1 MRKNAATCIR
11 EIAKHSSELANKIC
25 ENGGNA
31 ALVEYI
37 SDSKGSARLPGI
49 MTLGY
54 IASFDEHNA
63 MAIINSKGIEPLR
76 DALIN
81 EKEDYMKAASAWTL
95 GRLGSH
101 SYNHS
106 KAMAEADA
114 LSTLLGVYKS
124 ADSSG
129 DLKNKTK
136 MALKNILVA
145 CTVLDALEPL
155 ISQADDTILIYVLTQ
170 FKKIL
175 PKDPKAKKSFV
186 LSGGL
191 KLI

>member
-1 MRKNAATCIR
+1 LLKDQDALVRKNAATCIR

-37 SDSKGSARLPGI
+37 SDSKGNARLPGI

-63 MAIINSKGIEPLR
+63 MAIINSKGIEPLK
-76 DALIN
+76 DALMN
-81 EKEDYMKAASAWTL
+81 EKEDYMKASAAWTL
-95 GRLGSH
+95 GRLGHH

-114 LSTLLGVYKS
+114 LSNLLTVYKS

-136 MALKNILVA
+136 QALKNILVA

-155 ISQADDTILIYVLTQ
+155 IS
-170 FKKIL
+170 
-175 PKDPKAKKSFV
+175 
-186 LSGGL
+186 
-191 KLI
+191 